1 MAFEGRSQGVKGP
14 VTSREIQEG
23 SPGELIRGEGGL
35 QKPPSQAKA
44 RRVLGD
50 LCSLAGHGQAWA
62 AVVWEP
68 WPGSRM
74 PGVGNGSLQEG
85 YQLLERTIN

>member
-1 MAFEGRSQGVKGP
+1 MREGA
-14 VTSREIQEG
+14 
-23 SPGELIRGEGGL
+23 GELRVPSPVV
-35 QKPPSQAKA
+35 KPRRAPLGNSYEERLGPRSHPHRAKA
-44 RRVLGD
+44 RRVPGD
-50 LCSLAGHGQAWA
+50 LCSLVGHGQAWA

-68 WPGSRM
+68 WPGSSM